1 VQDQAPAA
9 NSLLEQLHA
18 QTACQDLIYRF
29 VFNIDSGEAT
39 KNVDLFTESAEMGLA
54 NVFLRGHGQIA
65 TAMAA
70 READVA
76 RKTRHQIT
84 NIVFER
90 TDADCARARSLLF
103 LYVLGGDEELSAH
116 AITTFDDEFR
126 RGADGQWLFS
136 RRNATILAGSR

>member
-1 VQDQAPAA
+1 MQNQTSPA
-9 NSLLEQLHA
+9 NSLPEQLHA

-29 VFNIDSGEAT
+29 AFHIDSGEAT
-39 KNVDLFTESAEMGLA
+39 KNVDLFTESAQMCLA
-54 NVFLRGHGQIA
+54 ESFLSGHGQIRM
-65 TAMAA
+65 AMAA

-76 RKTRHQIT
+76 RKTRHQVT

-116 AITTFDDEFR
+116 AITAFDDEFR